1 MANLE
6 KRIAALETASAV
18 GAEPITTVVRF
29 IAPGHLGAEMQ
40 ALHTQDG
47 QSWQRAKGE
56 TQQALIARASSEV
69 QRTAWGVAILLEG
82 ASKMIATSA
91 RN

>member
-1 MANLE
+1 MATLE

-18 GAEPITTVVRF
+18 GVEPITTVVRF
-29 IAPGHLGAEMQ
+29 IAPGQLEAEIE

-56 TQQALIARASSEV
+56 TQQELVARAFSEV
-69 QRTAWGVAILLEG
+69 QRTAWGVAVLLEG
-82 ASKMIATSA
+82 ASKIIATSA
-91 RN
+91 RA